1 MFDVTI
7 LREDFLREEQNK
19 ISYIIS
25 YIIIYFYNLYFTYI
39 NYFII
44 IKNSRTNDNIVYVEL
59 NEIIL
64 LIRIY

>member
-64 LIRIY
+64 LICIY